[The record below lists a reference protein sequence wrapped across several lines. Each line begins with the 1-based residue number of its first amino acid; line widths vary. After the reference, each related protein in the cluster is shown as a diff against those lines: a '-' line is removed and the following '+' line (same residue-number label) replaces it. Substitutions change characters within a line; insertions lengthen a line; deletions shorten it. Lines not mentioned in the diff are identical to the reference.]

1 MEKTPLTL
9 LERLRQ
15 PNQPD
20 AWARFVELYTPLLLR
35 WARRRRLSD
44 QDAADLVQEIFVL
57 LVQKLPEFR
66 HDGVRTFRG
75 WLRTLT
81 LNKWRENHRR
91 RTVPAQPVDPGALAN
106 LPAPENSGLF
116 EEAEYRQYL
125 VHRALELMKAEFQP
139 QTWKACWEWVVAG
152 RPAEDVARELGI
164 TLNAVYLAKSRV
176 LTRLRQELAGLL
188 D

>member
-1 MEKTPLTL
+1 MNTTSLSL

-15 PNQPD
+15 PTAQD
-20 AWARFVELYTPLLLR
+20 AWARFVRLYTPLLYH
-35 WARRRRLSD
+35 WARGVELSA
-44 QDAADLVQEIFVL
+44 QEAGDLVQDVL
-57 LVQKLPEFR
+57 TILVQKLPDFVYDPTR
-66 HDGVRTFRG
+66 SFRG

-176 LTRLRQELAGLL
+176 LRRLHQELQGLL